1 MGWTSF
7 GIYGG
12 DNTQSQHYEFIKN
25 ACIFKDDDQIF
36 DCFKQNRT
44 VVPRDK
50 RHLLI
55 VNYNKIVKKIKSNIK
70 DEYDALSWQML
81 AALFLDNQVR
91 LPVSLKKKAIEA
103 TNYLIENSCDEFI
116 SPSRRRENLRKF
128 LRKVCSSQISYSKFS
143 KVKGI

>member
-1 MGWTSF
+1 MGWISF

-12 DNTQSQHYEFIKN
+12 DGTQTQHYDFIKS
-25 ACIFKDDDQIF
+25 ACISQDDEEISDF
-36 DCFKQNRT
+36 LKQNRT
-44 VVPRDK
+44 IVPRDK

-55 VNYNKIVKKIKSNIK
+55 VNYNKIVKKIKSNIR

-103 TNYLIENSCDEFI
+103 TNYLIENSCDDFV

-128 LRKVCSSQISYSKFS
+128 LRKVSSSQISYSKFS
-143 KVKGI
+143 KVKGV